1 MIKNS
6 SFRLA
11 CALLGLVIIILPW
24 LGLPD
29 KFKTILFALLGL
41 LIILFSLAEISNRE
55 IDRPA
60 TAGKNIHEGGKSDDR
75 AV

>member
-11 CALLGLVIIILPW
+11 TALLGLVIIILPW
-24 LGLPD
+24 PGLPD
-29 KFKTILFALLGL
+29 KFKTILFVLLGL
-41 LIILFSLAEISNRE
+41 LIILFSLAEISNQE

>member
-11 CALLGLVIIILPW
+11 AALLGLVIIILPW

-29 KFKTILFALLGL
+29 KFKTVLFVLLGL

-60 TAGKNIHEGGKSDDR
+60 IAGKNIHEGGKSDDR

>member
-29 KFKTILFALLGL
+29 KFKTVLFVLLGL

-60 TAGKNIHEGGKSDDR
+60 IAGKNIHEGGKSDDR

>member
-11 CALLGLVIIILPW
+11 AALLGLVIIILPW

-60 TAGKNIHEGGKSDDR
+60 IAGKNIHEGGKSDDH